1 MEEPQYLKWLVKEDG
16 VQLNKGFPVT
26 CYRIDYN
33 SDAEVLDNWAH
44 HIREH
49 YIDDIELQEEC
60 DELEISAEEYLRQN
74 IIPQKDEGLG
84 STARSNTISEIL
96 FSDLLEFVYHFEVP
110 RYRQYN
116 MSGKTVSEHGTDVIG
131 YKFSNEDKTPDAK
144 DELIA
149 VEVKA
154 GLTSRSAEVIEK
166 AVIDSPKDKYR
177 LAQSLNYMRR
187 KLKSMGKTDAAKD
200 IVRFQKKTLKDYK
213 INYVAAGMS
222 SLMSFQEKQLETGES
237 IKIIPAIDEDLITIE
252 KDTSIFYVHGKKLM
266 ELTHEI
272 YERCTK

>member
-1 MEEPQYLKWLVKEDG
+1 MEEPQYLKWLIKEDG
-16 VQLNKGFPVT
+16 VQLNKGFPVI

-33 SDAEVLDNWAH
+33 SDATVLDDWAH

-60 DELEISAEEYLRQN
+60 AELEISAEEYLKQN
-74 IIPQKDEGLG
+74 IIPQKGEGLG

-131 YKFSNEDKTPDAK
+131 YKFSNEDKTPNTEDQ
-144 DELIA
+144 LVA

-154 GLTSRSAEVIEK
+154 GLTSSTADVIEK

-177 LAQSLNYMRR
+177 VSQSLDYMKR
-187 KLKSMGKTDAAKD
+187 KLKKMGKTEAVKD
-200 IVRFQKKTLKDYK
+200 IVRFQKKTIKNYK
-213 INYVAAGMS
+213 IYYVAASMS
-222 SLMSFQEKQLETGES
+222 SLMNFQEKQLETGKC

-252 KDTSIFYVHGKKLM
+252 KDTSIFFVHGKKLM
-266 ELTHEI
+266 DLTHAI
-272 YERCTK
+272 YERCIE